1 LSWFHL
7 FFLTNKTK
15 KIRLK
20 MKLPTRGGVSS
31 PPSMERNPPKSR
43 EAGRRRIILWAFL
56 FVLVGA
62 AINILILH
70 LYSHPPIQTYLAVPI
85 RKTEIKKVEISPEI
99 KQFGIKIDKIDV
111 LAPILENVDGTEKA
125 IYNKAL
131 QSGVAHYKGTAL
143 PEQNSNIFIFGHSSS
158 VLGIGPYANIFANL
172 NELDKGDTIVIYYK
186 EQEFH
191 YIVFEKKIIGNDDLS
206 VLEPTKKEQ
215 LTLMTCWPIGSKA
228 KRLIIKSYLE
238 KQ

>member
-1 LSWFHL
+1 MLE
-7 FFLTNKTK
+7 LTDENFEKEIKNSTK
-15 KIRLK
+15 
-20 MKLPTRGGVSS
+20 P
-31 PPSMERNPPKSR
+31 
-43 EAGRRRIILWAFL
+43 
-56 FVLVGA
+56 VLVDFFA
-62 AINILILH
+62 
-70 LYSHPPIQTYLAVPI
+70 SWCTPC
-85 RKTEIKKVEISPEI
+85 
-99 KQFGIKIDKIDV
+99 FV